1 MAYSGKLRIDL
12 LSDARAIRYKPLA
25 IRSLLMGRSMNRTL
39 EPELMDDPE
48 QALVYARAD
57 FEKENQG
64 FVDRF
69 CEYFPEF
76 TEGHV
81 LDFGCG
87 PGDIP
92 IRFARAVP
100 GCRITGVDA
109 SAPMVRLAE
118 EAVLQAGLSGRI
130 DFRCERFQDLAGVSV
145 ADAAISNSLLHH
157 VPNPLQFWHKLRLSV
172 KPGSPVLVM
181 DLLRPESPEEAQAIV
196 DRYASGAP
204 DILRRDFYHSLLAAF
219 TEDEISAQLAQMN
232 LTRLI
237 IDVVDD
243 RHWAVGGIIH

>member
-1 MAYSGKLRIDL
+1 MMLRV
-12 LSDARAIRYKPLA
+12 
-25 IRSLLMGRSMNRTL
+25 L
-39 EPELMDDPE
+39 EPELMDDPA
-48 QALVYARAD
+48 QVHAYAAAD
-57 FEKENQG
+57 FSQENQG

-69 CEYFPEF
+69 REYFPEF
-76 TEGHV
+76 TEGQI
-81 LDFGCG
+81 LDLGCG

-118 EAVLQAGLSGRI
+118 EAVQQADLSGRI
-130 DFRCERFQDLAGVSV
+130 TFRCERFQDFAGANV
-145 ADAAISNSLLHH
+145 ADAVISNSLLHH
-157 VPNPLQFWHKLRLSV
+157 VPNPLQFWHKLRLAV

-196 DRYASGAP
+196 DRYASGAQ
-204 DILRRDFYHSLLAAF
+204 DILRRDFYNSLLAAF

-232 LTRLI
+232 LTRLL
-237 IDVVDD
+237 IDAIDD
-243 RHWAVGGIIH
+243 RHWVVGGVIY